1 MYVDNEKVIL
11 TDCDGVLL
19 DWEYKFHSWMSD
31 RGYVLG
37 PRQNE
42 TYDIAEKYGIEKK
55 LSKQLVRAF
64 NESASVGKLP
74 PLRDAIKYVKKLHE
88 EHGYVFHCITSMSLS
103 KDAYYLRLQNLEDVF
118 GKTVFERL
126 VCLDTG
132 ADKDEALLPYK
143 NSDCW
148 WFEDKPEN
156 ADLGVEYG
164 LNTLLVA
171 QAHNSDYNGP
181 AKRVQSWKDIYEEVT
196 G

>member
-42 TYDIAEKYGIEKK
+42 TYDIAEKYGIENK

-148 WFEDKPEN
+148 WLEDKPEN

-171 QAHNSDYNGP
+171 QAHNSEYNGP

>member
-31 RGYVLG
+31 RGYALG
-37 PRQNE
+37 PRQDE
-42 TYDIAEKYGIEKK
+42 TYDIAEKYGIEND

-148 WFEDKPEN
+148 WLEDKPEN

-171 QAHNSDYNGP
+171 QAHNSEYNGP

>member
-31 RGYVLG
+31 RGYALG

-42 TYDIAEKYGIEKK
+42 TYDIAEKYGIDNK

-148 WFEDKPEN
+148 WLEDKPEN

-171 QAHNSDYNGP
+171 QAHNSEYNGP
-181 AKRVQSWKDIYEEVT
+181 AKRVQSWKNIYEEVT

>member
-1 MYVDNEKVIL
+1 MYVDKEKVIL

-19 DWEYKFHSWMSD
+19 DWEYKFHGWMSD
-31 RGYVLG
+31 RGYALG
-37 PRQNE
+37 PRESE
-42 TYDIAEKYGIEKK
+42 TYNIDEKYGITNKEA
-55 LSKQLVRAF
+55 KQLVRAF

-88 EHGYVFHCITSMSLS
+88 ECGYVFHCITSMSLS
-103 KDAYYLRLQNLEDVF
+103 KDAYYLRLQNLEDMF

-148 WFEDKPEN
+148 WLEDKPEN

-171 QAHNSDYNGP
+171 QNHNSEYTGP
-181 AKRVQSWKDIYEEVT
+181 AKRVQNWKGIYEEIT

>member
-1 MYVDNEKVIL
+1 MYVDKEKVIL

-19 DWEYKFHSWMSD
+19 DWEYKFHGWMSD

-37 PRQNE
+37 PRESE
-42 TYDIAEKYGIEKK
+42 TYDIAEKYGITNKE
-55 LSKQLVRAF
+55 SKQLVRAF

-88 EHGYVFHCITSMSLS
+88 ECGYVFHCITSMSLS
-103 KDAYYLRLQNLEDVF
+103 KDAYYLRLQNLEDMF

-148 WFEDKPEN
+148 WLEDKPEN

-171 QAHNSDYNGP
+171 QNHNSEYTGP
-181 AKRVQSWKDIYEEVT
+181 AKRVQNWKGIYEEIT